1 MIITETISIR
11 GREFIKTYSDA
22 GYYIKKDGTEEV
34 YSEAIDPAFAN
45 RTYTETEELIPESE
59 FTAEEALN
67 IIVKGE

>member
-1 MIITETISIR
+1 MIITETITIR

-22 GYYIKKDGTEEV
+22 GFYIKKDGTEEV
-34 YSEAIDPAFAN
+34 YSEAIDPTFAN
-45 RTYTETEELIPESE
+45 RTYTETEELIPESK